1 MGQKKIRIGIIGCGA
16 IGSFLAENI
25 LKEFG
30 KTAVLSALYDLKAE
44 KSRALCAKLKAP
56 RLCVSSQKELLGRSD
71 FIVEAASAAVSAQV
85 AARAL
90 AAGKD
95 CLIMSVGGLLKAY
108 PRLFKLARKKGRR
121 IFIPS
126 GAIGGVDA
134 IKSFATGKIQRIIL
148 TTFKP
153 PRAFSGAPYI
163 LQHKIDLNGIK
174 TDRVLFKGS
183 VASAVKNFP
192 QNINVAATLSLASQA
207 ADKLL
212 VRIIASPKCR
222 NNIHQI
228 EVTAEAGKLLV
239 RTENLPSPDNPKT
252 SMLAMLSAL
261 VALSGALDEVKIG
274 T

>member
-1 MGQKKIRIGIIGCGA
+1 MRQRKIRIGIVGCGA
-16 IGSFLAENI
+16 IGTFLAERI
-25 LKEFG
+25 FEELK
-30 KTAVLSALYDLKAE
+30 KAAVLSALYDLDAV
-44 KSRALCAKLKAP
+44 KSSALAAKLKSP
-56 RLCVSSQKELLGRSD
+56 RLFAASRQELIGKSD
-71 FIVEAASAAVSAQV
+71 LVVEAASAAVSAQV
-85 AARAL
+85 AAAAL

-95 CLIMSVGGLLKAY
+95 CLIMSVGGLLSDY
-108 PRLFKLARKKGRR
+108 PRLFKLARRKRCR

-126 GAIGGVDA
+126 GAVAGIDA
-134 IKSFATGKIQRIIL
+134 IKSLAAGKIQHITL

-153 PRAFSGAPYI
+153 PSAFSAAPYI
-163 LQHKIDLNGIK
+163 LKHKINLNGIK

-183 VASAVKNFP
+183 VACAVKNFP

-207 ADKLL
+207 ADKLV

-228 EVTAEAGKLLV
+228 EVMAEAGKLLV
-239 RTENLPSPDNPKT
+239 RTENLPSLANPKT

-261 VALSGALDEVKIG
+261 VTLRGALDEVKIG